1 MSQHPAGV
9 TSPQI
14 ARYYDRNTERF
25 LHYGGSKAA
34 GAIHRQVWAPGV
46 KDKRQ
51 ALEYLNRLVAVE
63 LESLVGSDS
72 VTTKVLDL
80 GCGVGGTATW
90 LAGALHVEVVGIT
103 NSAVQHQLAVER
115 AEEMN
120 LSVHC
125 RFIQADFSEFLE
137 IGCFNAAY
145 MIEAST
151 HSHDSGSL
159 LSSIWER
166 LLPGGRL
173 VIADDFRSHEVSDL
187 SLNSPAGYWLQQ
199 FQRGWQLNSLLSRDE
214 IIALASHTGFRLIK
228 ELDLTP
234 FLRVLP
240 WYLLKPA
247 SLFTRLSFP
256 QLYWQNLKGGIALQ
270 ICIQQ
275 RWTKYHFMVWEK
287 EG

>member
-1 MSQHPAGV
+1 MTQHPAGV

-14 ARYYDRNTERF
+14 ASYYDRNTRRF
-25 LHYGGSKAA
+25 LRYGGSEAA

-63 LESLVGSDS
+63 LESLAGSDS
-72 VTTKVLDL
+72 GTARVLDL

-90 LAGALHVEVVGIT
+90 LAKALDIEVLGIT
-103 NSAVQHQLAVER
+103 NSAVQHQLAVQR
-115 AEEMN
+115 AEE
-120 LSVHC
+120 LYLADHC
-125 RFIQADFSEFLE
+125 RFIQADFSDFPE
-137 IGCFNAAY
+137 IGWFHAAY
-145 MIEAST
+145 MIEAFT
-151 HSHDSGSL
+151 HARAAESL
-159 LSSIWER
+159 LSSIWEH

-173 VIADDFRSHEVSDL
+173 VIADDFRSPEFLQMDEVSPDV
-187 SLNSPAGYWLQQ
+187 YWLQQ
-199 FQRGWQLNSLLSRDE
+199 FQHGWQLNSLLTRGE
-214 IIALASHTGFRLIK
+214 IIALASHAGFRLIK

-247 SLFTRLSFP
+247 SVFTRLPFH
-256 QLYWQNLKGGIALQ
+256 QVYWQNLKGGIALQ

-275 RWTKYHFMVWEK
+275 GWTKYHFMVWEK
-287 EG
+287 E